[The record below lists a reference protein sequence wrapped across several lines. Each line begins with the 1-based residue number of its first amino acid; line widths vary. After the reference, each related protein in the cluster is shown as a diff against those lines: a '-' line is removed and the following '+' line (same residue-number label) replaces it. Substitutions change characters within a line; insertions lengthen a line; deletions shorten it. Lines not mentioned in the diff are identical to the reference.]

1 MANKERK
8 YDEDNPNVIAI
19 RRYESEIATLEEKR
33 DKANEEHDW
42 SMRHFYTNQLN
53 AKKANLEILK
63 QKMGSRTMLRV

>member
-8 YDEDNPNVIAI
+8 YDDDNPNVIAI
-19 RRYESEIATLEEKR
+19 RRYESEIATLEKKR

-42 SMRHFYTNQLN
+42 CMRHFYTNQLN